1 MTLTNLMKSPT
12 VFDIGFVDSAGSL
25 PFKAFIDALLTEG
38 KKYIAVTNW
47 GTDVDSIQ
55 NKEKMEKFSK
65 GRCLLLHKEDRSA
78 RLLAE
83 LPGGFGYVKAS
94 SERHISAF
102 TAFDSETE
110 AEKKHEAF
118 LQEVR
123 KEWPVTNPQE
133 EEIIS
138 IGFWSIAPQG
148 YGTKQNRKL
157 GIQLWEDIQENY
169 PDAGLLDGLMREFV
183 PAHGGKTLLWHG
195 IPGTGK
201 TTALRSLAYSW
212 RDWCDIEYIVD
223 PEAFFG
229 SASYMMSVVM
239 TQQETPYLVE
249 GSTEK
254 ERKPHPWA
262 KNGKWRLLILE
273 DAGELLAEDARQRN
287 GQALSRFLNLADGMI
302 GQGMKILSLVTT
314 NEPLGKLH
322 PAVARPGRC
331 AAEVEF
337 KPFTGEQAE
346 AWMQLH
352 DVLSDKITSKQTLAE
367 LYAKLEGF
375 KVAKGS
381 TASKTG
387 F

>member
-1 MTLTNLMKSPT
+1 MTNLLKSTT
-12 VFDIGFVDSAGSL
+12 VFDIGFADSAGSL

-38 KKYIAVTNW
+38 KKYITVTNW
-47 GTDVDSIQ
+47 NTDVDSIQ
-55 NKEKMEKFSK
+55 NKEKMEKLSK
-65 GRCLLLHKEDRSA
+65 DRCLLLHKEDRSA

-83 LPGGFGYVKAS
+83 LPGGFGYVMAS
-94 SERHISAF
+94 SERHISTF
-102 TAFDSETE
+102 TAFDNEAET
-110 AEKKHEAF
+110 EKKHEDF

-123 KEWPVTNPQE
+123 EEWPVTNLQE

-138 IGFWSIAPQG
+138 VGFWSISPQG
-148 YGTKQNRKL
+148 FGTKQSRKL
-157 GIQLWEDIQENY
+157 DIQLWEDIQENY
-169 PDAGLLDGLMREFV
+169 PDTGVLGGLMREFV
-183 PAHGGKTLLWHG
+183 PAHGGKLLLWHG

-239 TQQETPYLVE
+239 TQPEPPYFVV
-249 GSTEK
+249 GSN
-254 ERKPHPWA
+254 EREEKPHPWA

-346 AWMQLH
+346 AWMQEH
-352 DVLSDKITSKQTLAE
+352 GVLSDRIPSKLTLAE

-381 TASKTG
+381 TSPRTG

>member
-1 MTLTNLMKSPT
+1 MKSPT
-12 VFDIGFVDSAGSL
+12 VFDIGFADSVGSL
-25 PFKAFIDALLTEG
+25 PFRVFVDSLLVEG
-38 KKYIAVTNW
+38 KRIIKEISW
-47 GTDVDSIQ
+47 DTDVDSIQ
-55 NKEKMEKFSK
+55 NVERMERLGKDT
-65 GRCLLLHKEDRSA
+65 GRLLHKGSRSA
-78 RLLAE
+78 RLFAE
-83 LPGGFGYVKAS
+83 LPGGFGLIMADS
-94 SERHISAF
+94 NRAISVI
-102 TAFDSETE
+102 TAFDDKDE

-118 LQEVR
+118 VQEVR
-123 KEWPVTNPQE
+123 KEWPVTNTHE

-138 IGFWSIAPQG
+138 VGFWSISPQG
-148 YGTKQNRKL
+148 FGTKQNRKL
-157 GIQLWEDIQENY
+157 DIQIWENIQENY
-169 PDAGLLDGLMREFV
+169 PDTRVLDGLMREFV
-183 PAHGGKTLLWHG
+183 PSHGGKMLLWHG
-195 IPGTGK
+195 RPGTGK

-239 TQQETPYLVE
+239 SQQESPYTVL
-249 GSTEK
+249 GSNEREEK
-254 ERKPHPWA
+254 KPHPLA

-273 DAGELLAEDARQRN
+273 DAGELLAEDAREKN

-302 GQGMKILSLVTT
+302 GQGMKIISLVTT

-337 KPFTGEQAE
+337 QSFTGEQAE
-346 AWMQLH
+346 AWMQEH

-367 LYAKLEGF
+367 LYARLEGF